1 MSRRVLPWLLILTA
15 PLLPPARLTAQDL
28 DSLFDDSVLQELRIR
43 IAPADWAAIHENYL
57 DNTYYHCDLAWNG
70 VSVPNIGMRSRGSQS
85 RSPVK
90 PSIGLDFSRYAT
102 NQRFLG
108 LKSLVLRNL
117 NQDASM
123 MRERLAEALFRRA
136 GLPYSREAHARLYV
150 NDEYVGLY
158 LLVEPIDE
166 RFLATR
172 FGEDTGF
179 LYQLGYTSPPF
190 RFEFRGPDPDAYLP
204 VPFEPKTRTRDPATA
219 AGIVDIVRTI
229 NEAPDAR
236 FLAEAGQVVDL
247 PAFLAHAAAE
257 AVLAEWDGLL
267 GSNGMNN
274 FYLYRP
280 AAGGPALPLVWD
292 QDGAFTDENWP
303 VFKQTAEN
311 TLFRRAL
318 QFPASRRRFA
328 DALRQAAA
336 ALGGEDGW
344 LRQEVERI
352 YQQIR
357 PAVYDDPVRLCR
369 VEGAPGGIGA
379 CTIAMFEE
387 SVASLRAF
395 ALRRRAIVEAQV
407 DAGEPAWPLEPTSIV
422 NLLSGQAALVPG
434 ALARVAVPLPL
445 AATVFALRRPLPA
458 TLAGFT
464 LETSAGPASLLS
476 VGPDGVV
483 FVVPDALRLG
493 PTPVRLTRGADCSNW
508 LMVLVQPA
516 AGGVAGLLH
525 AYGGPVSEQAP
536 ASPGEILAAFGT
548 GLWLS
553 AAEQPATRL
562 TASVSGHPA
571 NILWAGPAPG
581 WVGLQQVNFVVPPDA
596 PARAVLKLHFD
607 GETAAS
613 IPLPLLEQP

>member
-1 MSRRVLPWLLILTA
+1 MRHRVLSRLL
-15 PLLPPARLTAQDL
+15 LLVASHLAAQDL
-28 DSLFDDSVLQELRIR
+28 DTFFDGNQLQEVRIR
-43 IAPADWAAIHENYL
+43 IDPADWTAIHENYL
-57 DNTYYHCDLAWNG
+57 DNTYYPCDFAWNG

-90 PSIGLDFSRYAT
+90 PSIGLDFSRYAPP
-102 NQRFLG
+102 QRFLG

-117 NQDASM
+117 NQDGSM
-123 MRERLAEALFRRA
+123 MRERLAEALFRRV

-179 LYQLGYTSPPF
+179 LYQLSYTSPPF
-190 RFEFRGPDPDAYLP
+190 RFEFRGSDPDAYLP
-204 VPFEPKTRTRDPATA
+204 VPFEPKTRTHDPATA
-219 AGIVDIVRTI
+219 TGIVDMVRTV

-303 VFKQTAEN
+303 VFQQTEQN
-311 TLFRRAL
+311 ILFRRL
-318 QFPASRRRFA
+318 LMLPDGRRRFE
-328 DALRQAAA
+328 DALRQSAA
-336 ALGGEDGW
+336 ALGGQGGW
-344 LRQEVERI
+344 LQQEVEKV

-357 PAVYDDPVRLCR
+357 AAVSEDPVRLCR

-379 CTIAMFEE
+379 CTIAMFED
-387 SVASLRAF
+387 SIASLRAF
-395 ALRRRAIVEAQV
+395 ALRRPAIVAAQL
-407 DAGEPAWPLEPTSIV
+407 AASPPAWTLTPESV
-422 NLLSGQAALVPG
+422 ANLISAQAALVPG

-445 AATVFALRRPLPA
+445 AATAFALRRPLPT

-508 LMVLVQPA
+508 LMVLVKPA

-525 AYGGPVSEQAP
+525 AYGAPVSDQAP

-571 NILWAGPAPG
+571 TILWAGPAPG
-581 WVGLQQVNFVVPPDA
+581 WVGLQQVNFILPPDA
-596 PARAVLKLHFD
+596 PAGAVLKLHFD
-607 GETAAS
+607 GETTAS
-613 IPLPLLEQP
+613 TPLPLRELP